1 MPPYTAE
8 AGDTGGR
15 KQWGLAFLAIGVAF
29 ILLYLP
35 SGAQHG
41 IATGLRGSVLYPFI
55 LTQEGLARGSAA
67 RTSVLEMQ
75 QEVEALATRLSTL
88 STLEEENR
96 RLRGLL
102 GLQERGRPAF
112 LGAQV
117 LRPST
122 RGSESLFLVD
132 VGTPDGVRPHAP
144 VITPEGLAG
153 VVREVGPRVSVA
165 MDWTHPDFRASA
177 MTENGEAY
185 GMVEPRRG
193 EFREAD
199 RLLLNGIAY
208 HEVLPPGTLILTSGR
223 GGVYP
228 RGIVIGTVDA
238 QAEEEAG
245 WRRSYWLRPAVPP
258 GAITHVLVGL
268 PDLSTGEVDP

>member
-1 MPPYTAE
+1 MPPYTTE

-15 KQWGLAFLAIGVAF
+15 KQWGLALLAIGCAF
-29 ILLYLP
+29 VLLYLP
-35 SGAQHG
+35 AGAQNG
-41 IATGLRGSVLYPFI
+41 IATALRGSVLYPFI
-55 LTQEGLARGSAA
+55 MTQEGLARGNAT
-67 RTSVLEMQ
+67 RTTVLEMQ
-75 QEVEALATRLSTL
+75 EEVEALAARLSTL
-88 STLEEENR
+88 STLREENR

-102 GLQERGRPAF
+102 GLQEREVPAF
-112 LGAQV
+112 LGALV
-117 LRPST
+117 MRPST

-132 VGTPDGVRPHAP
+132 LGTLDGVRPHSP

-153 VVREVGPRVSVA
+153 VIREVGPRISVA

-177 MTENGEAY
+177 MTEDGEAY
-185 GMVEPRRG
+185 GVVEPRRG
-193 EFREAD
+193 EFREVD

-208 HEVLPPGTLILTSGR
+208 HEMLAPGTLILTSGR

-228 RGIVIGTVDA
+228 RGIVLGTVDE

-245 WRRSYWLRPAVPP
+245 WRRSYWLRPAVSP

-268 PDLSTGEVDP
+268 AGAATGEVDP

>member
-1 MPPYTAE
+1 MPPYTTE

-15 KQWGLAFLAIGVAF
+15 KQWGLAFLAIGMAF
-29 ILLYLP
+29 VLLYLP
-35 SGAQHG
+35 PGAQQS
-41 IATGLRGSVLYPFI
+41 IATGLRGSILYPFI
-55 LTQEGLARGSAA
+55 LTQEALARGSTA
-67 RTSVLEMQ
+67 RATVLGMQ
-75 QEVEALATRLSTL
+75 EEVEALATRLTTL

-102 GLQERGRPAF
+102 GLQEREVPAF

-132 VGTPDGVRPHAP
+132 VGTLNGIRPHAP

-153 VVREVGPRVSVA
+153 VVREVGPRISVA

-177 MTENGEAY
+177 MTEDGEAY

-193 EFREAD
+193 EFREVD

-208 HEVLPPGTLILTSGR
+208 HEVLAPGTLILTSGR

-228 RGIVIGTVDA
+228 RGIVLGTVDE

-245 WRRSYWLRPAVPP
+245 WRRSYWLRPAVSP

-268 PDLSTGEVDP
+268 GDRATGEMEP